1 MKKTK
6 GFTLIE
12 LIVTMAI
19 LGLLIGIGALRFDF
33 LSNYQEKI
41 EIESVVKAINEARN
55 SAISSGYA
63 YSVKFSERE
72 NMIQINSEIE
82 SVKNGN
88 KDAVF
93 SENLYLQKLKVVG
106 EDNIVKF
113 NATGAPDNPGKY
125 QLNGSKKKYIITI
138 EIATGKV
145 NLIEK
150 EI

>member
-19 LGLLIGIGALRFDF
+19 LALLIGIGALRFDF
-33 LSNYQEKI
+33 LSNYQEII
-41 EIESVVKAINEARN
+41 EVESVVRAINEARN

-72 NMIQINSEIE
+72 NMVQINSERE
-82 SVKNGN
+82 FTKNGK
-88 KDAVF
+88 KDDNGT
-93 SENLYLQKLKVVG
+93 EKIYLQKLKVVG

>member
-19 LGLLIGIGALRFDF
+19 LGLLIGIGVLRFDF

-63 YSVKFSERE
+63 YSVKLSERE

-82 SVKNGN
+82 SVKNEN

-125 QLNGSKKKYIITI
+125 QLNGSKKKYTITI

>member
-41 EIESVVKAINEARN
+41 EIESVVRAINEARN

-82 SVKNGN
+82 SVKNEN

-125 QLNGSKKKYIITI
+125 QINGNKKKYTITI

-145 NLIEK
+145 NLDEK